1 MAVPGST
8 LADLQ
13 NRIITETNRDDLADV
28 LASQLNQSISDAID
42 KFKNERFQFNEQI
55 VTTTFT
61 AGSSNNAAVPFP
73 IGALQ
78 QLPSGQIFIDK
89 LYVIIGN
96 VRFQVYKKSLD
107 YLARL
112 YTVPQ
117 YGQPIAWAF
126 YGNSGPNPQQAY
138 VWPTPNLPYVA
149 LWEVISEVTPVLTF
163 PTTVPD
169 PSSPPQSNNWTVEGQ
184 RLICAQAKVYL
195 YRNVFKDADAA
206 TAAEADVDEFYASFK
221 GLSDRQLTQ
230 GRMVPS
236 W

>member
-13 NRIITETNRDDLADV
+13 NLIITETNRDDLGDV

-42 KFKNERFQFNEQI
+42 KFKNERFQFNEQL
-55 VTTTFT
+55 VTTTFVP
-61 AGSSNNAAVPFP
+61 GVSSDRTVPFP
-73 IGALQ
+73 VGALQ
-78 QLPSGQIFIDK
+78 QLPSGQIFIDE

-96 VRFQVYKKSLD
+96 VRFKVHKKSLD
-107 YLARL
+107 YLVRL

-117 YGQPIAWAF
+117 FGQPIAWAF

-138 VWPTPNLPYVA
+138 VWPTPNLAYQA
-149 LWEVISEVTPVLTF
+149 EWEIISEVTPVLTF
-163 PTTVPD
+163 PGTVPD
-169 PSSPPQSNNWTVEGQ
+169 PTSPGQANNWTIDAQ

-195 YRNVFKDADAA
+195 YRNVFKDYDAA
-206 TAAEADVDEFYASFK
+206 KAAEDDVDDFYASFK
-221 GLSDRQLTQ
+221 GISDRQLTQ